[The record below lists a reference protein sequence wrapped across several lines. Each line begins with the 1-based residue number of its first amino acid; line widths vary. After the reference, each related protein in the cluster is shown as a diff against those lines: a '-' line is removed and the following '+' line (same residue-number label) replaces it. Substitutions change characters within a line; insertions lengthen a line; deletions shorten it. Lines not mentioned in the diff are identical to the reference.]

1 MKDLKERFYEAGL
14 IPVIKIES
22 VNMADGLANAL
33 RAGGLFI
40 AEITFRTKAAPQV
53 IEKFASFHKDITVGA
68 GTVTTKEEINAALSS
83 GAQFIVSPGFNPSI
97 CEYCLEREV
106 PVFPG
111 VNNPSLIEQ
120 AMSMG
125 LNSLKF
131 FPAEVSG
138 GIKALNALKSVYQQ
152 VSFIPTGGIQE
163 DNIQEYLSLKNVLAC
178 GGSWV
183 VSSELVEA
191 GKFDEIERLIK
202 SARRVMMGFLPV
214 VSGDGGSR
222 ESSSLPDEVKGDRGF
237 IEVRT
242 PSLKRTLA
250 MLSPLG
256 VSVISPSEAMKG
268 QSFVGAII
276 TIPGIETYIHLIE

>member
-1 MKDLKERFYEAGL
+1 MKDLKELFYEAGL
-14 IPVIKIES
+14 VPVIKIES
-22 VNMADGLANAL
+22 VKMADGLANAL
-33 RAGGLFI
+33 CAGGLSV

-53 IEKFASFHKDITVGA
+53 IEKIASFRKDITVGA
-68 GTVTTKEEINAALSS
+68 GTVTTKEEVNAALSA

-97 CEYCLEREV
+97 CEYCLERGV

-125 LNSLKF
+125 LTTLKF

-138 GIKALNALKSVYQQ
+138 GVKALNALKSVYQQ

-163 DNIQEYLSLKNVLAC
+163 DNIQEYLTLKNVLAC
-178 GGSWV
+178 GGSWI
-183 VSSELVEA
+183 VSTELIEA

-202 SARRVMMGFLPV
+202 SARRTMMGFLPIAR
-214 VSGDGGSR
+214 GDEGSR
-222 ESSSLPDEVKGDRGF
+222 ASSGSSGEVKRDRGF

-256 VSVISPSEAMKG
+256 ASVIPGSEIMKG
-268 QSFVGAII
+268 QSLIGASID
-276 TIPGIETYIHLIE
+276 IPGIETHIHLIE

>member
-1 MKDLKERFYEAGL
+1 MKDLKELFYEAGL
-14 IPVIKIES
+14 VPVIKIES
-22 VNMADGLANAL
+22 VKMADGLANAL
-33 RAGGLFI
+33 CAGGLSV

-53 IEKFASFHKDITVGA
+53 IEKIASFRKDITVGA
-68 GTVTTKEEINAALSS
+68 GTVTTKEEVNAALSA

-97 CEYCLEREV
+97 CEYCLERGV

-125 LNSLKF
+125 LTTLKF

-138 GIKALNALKSVYQQ
+138 GVKALNALKSVYQQ

-163 DNIQEYLSLKNVLAC
+163 DNIQEYLTLKNVLAC
-178 GGSWV
+178 GGSWI
-183 VSSELVEA
+183 VSTELIEA

-202 SARRVMMGFLPV
+202 SARRTMMGFLPIAR
-214 VSGDGGSR
+214 GDEGSR
-222 ESSSLPDEVKGDRGF
+222 ASSGSSGEVKRDRGF

-256 VSVISPSEAMKG
+256 ASVIPGSEIMKG
-268 QSFVGAII
+268 QSLIGASID
-276 TIPGIETYIHLIE
+276 IPGIETHIRLIE